1 MCTSLN
7 LIYHCTKGQ
16 LIKHFDSLNL
26 SHDILQALEDLKYI
40 NPTVIQ
46 RKAIPIILKKL
57 DILGVAQSGTGKT
70 ATFALPILE
79 ELSNKKEGTYTP
91 RALVVTP
98 TRELAV
104 QISKNFNEYA
114 KYLDIK
120 VALITG
126 GIAAKPQMN
135 KLRNGVD
142 IIVATPGRLLD
153 LVTNHDIK
161 ISSVNTLVIDEADTM
176 LDFGF
181 MPDVEKICQRISSN
195 NRQTMMFSATF
206 SQNIKVLGKK
216 FLKEPVVVE
225 IKRERPTLDIIDQQV
240 VRVDLDKK
248 KELLSYLIGSK
259 NWKKVLVFTNTK
271 KQADELVVNLNLD
284 GLSAEAIHGDITQP
298 ARQRALTNLQ
308 SGKTRVV
315 VATDIAARGID
326 IQELPYVI
334 NYDLPQDIEDYIHR
348 IGRTGRAGHSGE
360 AISLICVEE
369 KKQLREFEREL
380 KLTISHEILE
390 GFEPTEKERRDYRPK
405 AFKNKDKQRNKEA
418 NKKRSP
424 GKPKASKKTTKR
436 DANRSFSKK

>member
-1 MCTSLN
+1 
-7 LIYHCTKGQ
+7 
-16 LIKHFDSLNL
+16 
-26 SHDILQALEDLKYI
+26 
-40 NPTVIQ
+40 
-46 RKAIPIILKKL
+46 
-57 DILGVAQSGTGKT
+57 
-70 ATFALPILE
+70 
-79 ELSNKKEGTYTP
+79 
-91 RALVVTP
+91 
-98 TRELAV
+98 
-104 QISKNFNEYA
+104 
-114 KYLDIK
+114 
-120 VALITG
+120 
-126 GIAAKPQMN
+126 MN

-181 MPDVEKICQRISSN
+181 MPDVEKICQRISNN

-216 FLKEPVVVE
+216 FLTEPVVVE
-225 IKRERPTLDIIDQQV
+225 IKRERPTLDIINQQV
-240 VRVDLDKK
+240 IRVDLDKK
-248 KELLSYLIGSK
+248 KEFLSYLIGSR

-271 KQADELVVNLNLD
+271 KQADELVENLKLD

-308 SGKTRVV
+308 SGKTQVV

-348 IGRTGRAGHSGE
+348 IGRTGRAGHKGE

-369 KKQLREFEREL
+369 KKQLKEFEREL
-380 KLTISHEILE
+380 KLTISHEVVE
-390 GFEPTEKERRDYRPK
+390 GFEPEEKEKRDYRPK
-405 AFKNKDKQRNKEA
+405 AFKNKNNQRRKENA
-418 NKKRSP
+418 NRKKTLN
-424 GKPKASKKTTKR
+424 KPKNSKKTTKR

>member
-1 MCTSLN
+1 M
-7 LIYHCTKGQ
+7 
-16 LIKHFDSLNL
+16 
-26 SHDILQALEDLKYI
+26 
-40 NPTVIQ
+40 
-46 RKAIPIILKKL
+46 
-57 DILGVAQSGTGKT
+57 GVAQSGTGKT
-70 ATFALPILE
+70 AAFSLPILE
-79 ELSNKKEGTYTP
+79 ELANKKENTYTP
-91 RALVVTP
+91 RALIMTP

-104 QISKNFNEYA
+104 QISKNIIDFA

-126 GIAAKPQMN
+126 GTAAKPQMN

-153 LVTNHDIK
+153 IVTNHDIK

-216 FLKEPVVVE
+216 FLKEPVVVD
-225 IKRERPTLDIIDQQV
+225 IKKEKPTVDIIDQQV
-240 VRVDLDKK
+240 VRVDKDRK
-248 KELLSYLIGSK
+248 KEFLSYFIGSR

-271 KQADELVVNLNLD
+271 KQADELVENLKLD
-284 GLSAEAIHGDITQP
+284 GLSSAAIHGEITQP
-298 ARQRALTNLQ
+298 ARQRALKDLQ
-308 SGKTRVV
+308 SGKVQVV

-348 IGRTGRAGHSGE
+348 IGRTGRAGNKGE
-360 AISLICVEE
+360 AISIICVEE
-369 KKQLREFEREL
+369 KKLLREFEKEL
-380 KLTISHEILE
+380 KITIKHEEVE
-390 GFEPTEKERRDYRPK
+390 GFEPTEKEKKDYRPK
-405 AFKNKDKQRNKEA
+405 AFKNKDKQRRKDERNK
-418 NKKRSP
+418 RGPST
-424 GKPKASKKTTKR
+424 KPKTSKKTTKR
-436 DANRSFSKK
+436 DANRSFSKR

>member
-1 MCTSLN
+1 M
-7 LIYHCTKGQ
+7 
-16 LIKHFDSLNL
+16 
-26 SHDILQALEDLKYI
+26 KYVD
-40 NPTVIQ
+40 PTVIQ

-57 DILGVAQSGTGKT
+57 DVLGVAQSGTGKT
-70 ATFALPILE
+70 AAFSLPILE
-79 ELSNKKEGTYTP
+79 ELSNKKEGTYTA
-91 RALVVTP
+91 RALIVTP
-98 TRELAV
+98 TRELAT
-104 QISKNFNEYA
+104 QISRNIVEYA

-153 LVTNHDIK
+153 IVTNHDIK

-206 SQNIKVLGKK
+206 SQNIKVLGKR
-216 FLKEPVVVE
+216 FLKEPVVID
-225 IKRERPTLDIIDQQV
+225 IKKEKPTLDIIDQQV
-240 VRVDLDKK
+240 VRVDKDKK
-248 KELLSYLIGSK
+248 QEFLSYFIGSR
-259 NWKKVLVFTNTK
+259 NWRKVLVFTNTK
-271 KQADELVVNLNLD
+271 KQADELVVSLKLD
-284 GLSAEAIHGDITQP
+284 GLTAAAIHGDITQP
-298 ARQRALTNLQ
+298 ARQRALKNLQ
-308 SGKTRVV
+308 SGEVQVV

-326 IQELPYVI
+326 IQQLPHVI

-348 IGRTGRAGHSGE
+348 IGRTGRAGNKGE

-369 KKQLREFEREL
+369 KKLLKEFEREL
-380 KLTISHEILE
+380 KITISHEIVE
-390 GFEPTEKERRDYRPK
+390 GFEPTEKERKDYRPK
-405 AFKNKDKQRNKEA
+405 AFKNKDNQRRKDNN
-418 NKKRSP
+418 NKKRTLNN
-424 GKPKASKKTTKR
+424 PKSSKKTTKR